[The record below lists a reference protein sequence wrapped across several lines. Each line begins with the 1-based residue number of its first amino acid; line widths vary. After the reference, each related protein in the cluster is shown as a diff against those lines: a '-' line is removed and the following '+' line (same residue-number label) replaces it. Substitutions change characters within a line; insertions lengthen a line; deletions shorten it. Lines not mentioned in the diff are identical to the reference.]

1 MLKIITM
8 ICFLIFATNESIG
21 QKFDFGLSSRM
32 LVSQVDGDNLTGFRK
47 LGYEV
52 GVLGGYS
59 FRDRSSL
66 IVRQSFSNIG
76 SKSSGITVDKDDYVI
91 EFDLFIASLDLG
103 YSFTLLSDWE
113 EVSLLNLTTGIK
125 FQRIISNN
133 SILTYNSFREDLP
146 IDINNLKSWSQSVF
160 IGISKRI
167 SKRFLANLEYNQGL
181 TDLNNDE
188 DLFSKK
194 LKPYYFSFGLQFDL

>member
-1 MLKIITM
+1 M
-8 ICFLIFATNESIG
+8 ICFLIFATNEAIG